1 MNDRRMDP
9 EGSGTTYRQISTRF
23 DSDYGALWC
32 YMDPKPRPCF
42 NPDLLAEIG
51 RFVSTVGRVNGS
63 EKDDGPVRFTV
74 LASRTPGVFSLGGDL
89 ALFVESARGRKREL
103 LRRYARSCVEIVHSG
118 VVGYDLPVTT
128 ISLVQGDAM
137 GGGFEAA
144 LCNNVV
150 VAERSARFG
159 LPEVMFNLFP
169 GMGAYSLLARRIG
182 TVRAERMILGGRL
195 FDAAELHEMGV
206 VDVLAGA
213 GEGEKAVYEYMAQHL
228 RRRNAY
234 QSLLKARQR
243 FHPITLAELTDI
255 ADLWVEAALN
265 LETKD
270 IRLMERLIR
279 AQDKVAVGAAPQ
291 HEAAE
296 GGLA

>member
-1 MNDRRMDP
+1 MNDRTADP
-9 EGSGTTYRQISTRF
+9 EKSGKTYRQMSTRF
-23 DSDYGALWC
+23 DADYGALWC

-51 RFVSTVGRVNGS
+51 RFVSTVGLVNRSENGS
-63 EKDDGPVRFTV
+63 GPVRFTV

-89 ALFVESARGRKREL
+89 ALFVEAARGRNRDVM
-103 LRRYARSCVEIVHSG
+103 RRYARSCIEIVHSG

-144 LCNNVV
+144 LCNHVV
-150 VAERSARFG
+150 VAERRARFG

-169 GMGAYSLLARRIG
+169 GMGAYSLLARRVG
-182 TVRAERMILGGRL
+182 AVRAEKMILGGRL

-206 VDVLAGA
+206 VDLLAED
-213 GEGEKAVYEYMAQHL
+213 GEGEKAVYEYMAQHS
-228 RRRNAY
+228 RRRNAF
-234 QSLLKARQR
+234 QSVIMARQR
-243 FHPITLAELTDI
+243 VNPITLKELMDI
-255 ADLWVEAALN
+255 GDLWVEAALN

-270 IRLMERLIR
+270 IRLMERLVR
-279 AQDKVAVGAAPQ
+279 AQDRIAAGVVPR
-291 HEAAE
+291 EAA
-296 GGLA
+296 GGIFA

>member
-1 MNDRRMDP
+1 MTDGTSDP
-9 EGSGTTYRQISTRF
+9 DKTVKNYRQMSTRF

-51 RFVSTVGRVNGS
+51 KFVSAIGLVNKNDRES
-63 EKDDGPVRFTV
+63 GPVRFTV

-89 ALFVESARGRKREL
+89 ALFVEAARRKNFDV
-103 LRRYARSCVEIVHSG
+103 LRRYARSCVDIVHSG

-144 LCNNVV
+144 LCNNVL
-150 VAERSARFG
+150 VAERGARFG

-169 GMGAYSLLARRIG
+169 GMGAYSLLARRVG
-182 TVRAERMILGGRL
+182 MVRAEKMILGGRL

-206 VDVLAGA
+206 VDVLAED
-213 GEGEKAVYEYMAQHL
+213 GEGEKAVYEYMTQNL

-234 QSLLKARQR
+234 QSVLKVRQR
-243 FHPITLAELTDI
+243 VNPITHEELVDI
-255 ADLWVEAALN
+255 ADVWVDAAMK

-270 IRLMERLIR
+270 IRLMERLVR
-279 AQDKVAVGAAPQ
+279 AQDKIAAGAMPRD
-291 HEAAE
+291 AAQ
-296 GGLA
+296 GSFA